1 MSRPLRIEFPNAI
14 YHVTSRGDRRESIYR
29 DDVDRKAQL
38 ETIAHAMDRFDAQ
51 VLAYCQMGNHY
62 HLVLHTYA
70 LIRLAGTGAF
80 EHAVTVPLVMEYEDV
95 LLREGMVPV
104 STSAAQAVIDYLCA
118 TGIEQAVHFLWRPL
132 LPDPKDDMVLEAAVG
147 ASCSWIVTFNTRD
160 FAAAASLGISAARP
174 AEFLEFLEE
183 SK

>member
-1 MSRPLRIEFPNAI
+1 MSRPLRIKFPNAI

-51 VLAYCQMGNHY
+51 VLAYCQMGIHY

-95 LLREGMVPV
+95 LLREGMVPP
-104 STSAAQAVIDYLCA
+104 C
-118 TGIEQAVHFLWRPL
+118 
-132 LPDPKDDMVLEAAVG
+132 
-147 ASCSWIVTFNTRD
+147 
-160 FAAAASLGISAARP
+160 
-174 AEFLEFLEE
+174 
-183 SK
+183 